1 MVNRKEISNTGSYVS
16 WTSSVSNCIKGTY
29 LFEILNEFHK
39 KVSIAKYL
47 SSEDL
52 IKFSDIVETQGKF
65 ECVTEKNGSEGK

>member
-1 MVNRKEISNTGSYVS
+1 MGNRKEILNTGSYIS

-39 KVSIAKYL
+39 KISIAKYL

>member
-16 WTSSVSNCIKGTY
+16 WTSSVSNCITGTY

-39 KVSIAKYL
+39 KISIAKCL
-47 SSEDL
+47 SSEDM

-65 ECVTEKNGSEGK
+65 ECVTGKNDSEEK